1 MLYLVGQV
9 SRPAQAPLPHTTN
22 ASIIIMTKSLHCT
35 LCHGMQQRTDHTAYR
50 SWRWWRRQCRVRES
64 ALAQGLCH
72 RMPRQRH
79 GMASIR
85 IANPR
90 ATSELVVPPEIC
102 LRARVT
108 WGDRTTAGSRVDL
121 TARGLGSRSD
131 AVRSCVACVCVSEC
145 VCGVNT

>member
-1 MLYLVGQV
+1 MGC
-9 SRPAQAPLPHTTN
+9 SKEPTTRRTGAGDGGDGN
-22 ASIIIMTKSLHCT
+22 AVFV
-35 LCHGMQQRTDHTAYR
+35 RVP
-50 SWRWWRRQCRVRES
+50 WRRASVT
-64 ALAQGLCH
+64 ACH
-72 RMPRQRH
+72 ANAN
-79 GMASIR
+79 GMAKHTPTPTAWRSIR

>member
-1 MLYLVGQV
+1 MGC
-9 SRPAQAPLPHTTN
+9 SKEPTTRRTGAGNSGDGN
-22 ASIIIMTKSLHCT
+22 AVFV
-35 LCHGMQQRTDHTAYR
+35 RVP
-50 SWRWWRRQCRVRES
+50 WRRASVT
-64 ALAQGLCH
+64 ACH
-72 RMPRQRH
+72 ANAN

-90 ATSELVVPPEIC
+90 ATSELVVPPEICVC

-131 AVRSCVACVCVSEC
+131 AVRSCVPCVCVSEC

>member
-1 MLYLVGQV
+1 MGC
-9 SRPAQAPLPHTTN
+9 SKEPTTRRTGAGNSGDGN
-22 ASIIIMTKSLHCT
+22 AVFV
-35 LCHGMQQRTDHTAYR
+35 RVP
-50 SWRWWRRQCRVRES
+50 WRRASVT
-64 ALAQGLCH
+64 ACH
-72 RMPRQRH
+72 ANAN
-79 GMASIR
+79 GMAKHTPTPTAWRSIR